1 MLGFITFNPDLAGW
15 SAFAFWTVFV
25 SILVTLVFTLVV
37 LVGGLADLKF
47 LLASLAEPRE
57 GEVQP
62 LSTPAEITD
71 PPLNPSSS
79 AERE

>member
-25 SILVTLVFTLVV
+25 SILITLVFTLVV
-37 LVGGLADLKF
+37 LVGGIADLKF

-57 GEVQP
+57 ADVQP
-62 LSTPAEITD
+62 PSPSAEIND

-79 AERE
+79 VERE